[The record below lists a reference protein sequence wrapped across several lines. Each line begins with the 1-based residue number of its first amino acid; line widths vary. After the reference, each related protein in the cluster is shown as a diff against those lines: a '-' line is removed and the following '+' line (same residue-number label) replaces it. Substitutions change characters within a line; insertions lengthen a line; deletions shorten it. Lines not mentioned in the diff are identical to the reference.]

1 LKNKISSIA
10 KWTNDQGQSEK
21 EEKRIHQGIVDAKN
35 KQL

>member
-1 LKNKISSIA
+1 MA

-21 EEKRIHQGIVDAKN
+21 EKIRIHQGIVDDKN

>member
-1 LKNKISSIA
+1 LKNTISGIA
-10 KWTNDQGQSEK
+10 MWTYDQGQSEK